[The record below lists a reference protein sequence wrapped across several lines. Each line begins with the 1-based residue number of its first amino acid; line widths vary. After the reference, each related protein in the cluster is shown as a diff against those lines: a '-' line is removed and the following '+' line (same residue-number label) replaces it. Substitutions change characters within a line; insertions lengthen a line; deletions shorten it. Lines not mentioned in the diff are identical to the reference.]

1 MTHLNSRVARIV
13 AGLAV
18 VSAFAVA
25 PMAAQAA
32 DADTAATG
40 TLSAGLLAHTA
51 PAITAFSTALTGVNQ
66 TVNTAVGAWNV
77 NDARGSNVGYSITVA
92 ATAPTVG
99 GSASG
104 AGTSGSLT
112 MTSTT
117 ATAATG
123 NPAATGPVTSAAQLL
138 SPTAAT
144 IAKAAATTGQGQ
156 WNFPTAGNLAV
167 VIPGDAS
174 AGAYSSTLTYTTAP
188 YVA

>member
-1 MTHLNSRVARIV
+1 MSHLNSRVARIV

-18 VSAFAVA
+18 VSAFGVA

-32 DADTAATG
+32 TTDATG
-40 TLSAGLLAHTA
+40 TLSAGSLSNTA
-51 PAITAFSTALTGVNQ
+51 PVITAFSTALTGVNQ

-77 NDARGSNVGYSITVA
+77 NDARGNNAGYSITVS

-99 GSASG
+99 GSAPA
-104 AGTSGSLT
+104 AGTGGSLT

-117 ATAATG
+117 AARAAG
-123 NPAATGPVTSAAQLL
+123 NAAATGPVTGSAQLL
-138 SPTAAT
+138 TTTAAT
-144 IAKAAATTGQGQ
+144 IANAAVTTGQGQ
-156 WNFPTAGNLAV
+156 WDFPAAGNLAV

-188 YVA
+188 PAA

>member
-32 DADTAATG
+32 PTDATG
-40 TLSAGLLAHTA
+40 TLSAGSLTNTA

-77 NDARGSNVGYSITVA
+77 NDARGSNVGYNITVA

-99 GSASG
+99 GSAPA
-104 AGTSGSLT
+104 AGTGGSLT

-117 ATAATG
+117 ATAAAG

>member
-1 MTHLNSRVARIV
+1 MTHLNARVARIV

-32 DADTAATG
+32 DTDATG
-40 TLSAGLLAHTA
+40 TLSAGSLTNTA

-77 NDARGSNVGYSITVA
+77 NDARGSNAGYNITVA

-99 GSASG
+99 GSAPA
-104 AGTSGSLT
+104 AGTGGSLT

-117 ATAATG
+117 ATAAAG

-144 IAKAAATTGQGQ
+144 IANAAATTGQGQ

-167 VIPGDAS
+167 VIPGNAS
-174 AGAYSSTLTYTTAP
+174 AGAYSSTLTYTSAP
-188 YVA
+188 LA